1 MLDPSN
7 IPEVT
12 PQETLTRYVI
22 SKRHFRKDLQTVKSD
37 AFVPHPYHEL
47 SVTRLLKLSEEE
59 IWSLGKKVATA
70 RVPPKTLHGRGDIQ
84 TSAIL
89 TLEKG
94 LRVKAAPLPSNPNH
108 ADITNWPMDDKPA
121 QKLIAQEIAATATFV
136 PAPFE

>member
-1 MLDPSN
+1 MLDPLN

-22 SKRHFRKDLQTVKSD
+22 SKSHFRKDLQTVKPD
-37 AFVPHPYHEL
+37 AFIPHPYHEL
-47 SVTRLLKLSEEE
+47 SVARLLELSEEE

-89 TLEKG
+89 EEG
-94 LRVKAAPLPSNPNH
+94 LQVKATPLSDNPNH
-108 ADITNWPMDDKPA
+108 ADITNWPMEDKPA
-121 QKLIAQEIAATATFV
+121 QKLIAQEIAAAATFV
-136 PAPFE
+136 PAP